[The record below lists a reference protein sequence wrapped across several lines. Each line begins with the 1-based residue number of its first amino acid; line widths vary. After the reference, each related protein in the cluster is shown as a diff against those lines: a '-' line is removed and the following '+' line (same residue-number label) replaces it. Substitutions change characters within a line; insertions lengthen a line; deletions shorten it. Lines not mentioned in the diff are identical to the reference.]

1 MGIVPNGR
9 LSINGSILKPLES
22 LKTTE
27 WVELNEY
34 PSFCFVLMRHLPKNN
49 NFKIEYI
56 VKNIASTYSY
66 VFDRINAGFQCSVV
80 EIHR

>member
-56 VKNIASTYSY
+56 V
-66 VFDRINAGFQCSVV
+66 
-80 EIHR
+80 